1 MSASMQTP
9 SSGWSAVLAPVRAW
23 WDERTPRDRQILMA
37 CFVLVMALV
46 VAGWLWLPA
55 ARGIRALERDLPLLR
70 AQRAEVLALAQ
81 EGRSLR
87 EQARQ
92 NGVNLPAPGARRAAL
107 QRSLESAGL
116 RGVELMDE
124 GPNRLRLRW
133 ARVDYGVWA
142 AWAAAVVRDS
152 GARFAQ
158 VNVDAALA
166 PSAGVAATAAPGA
179 VPAAASVSL
188 PGQVRVEAV
197 LEWRAS

>member
-1 MSASMQTP
+1 MQTP
-9 SSGWSAVLAPVRAW
+9 SSGWSAALARVRAW
-23 WDERTPRDRQILMA
+23 WDERPPRDRQILMA

-46 VAGWLWLPA
+46 VVAWLWLPA
-55 ARGIRALERDLPLLR
+55 VRGIRALERDLPLLR

-87 EQARQ
+87 ELARQ
-92 NGVNLPAPGARRAAL
+92 NGVNLPAAGARRAVL
-107 QRSLESAGL
+107 QRSFESAGL

-166 PSAGVAATAAPGA
+166 PSVAAAAPGA
-179 VPAAASVSL
+179 APAAASGSL

-197 LEWRAS
+197 LEWRVP